1 MVTKLNFSTRG
12 IHLIESNKQFTKS
25 SLGNYGLPVDFV
37 PFSGKNTWNAVFY
50 VTFPHNNKKTI

>member
-37 PFSGKNTWNAVFY
+37 SFSGKNT
-50 VTFPHNNKKTI
+50 